1 MAVTMQPDLIR
12 KILVHLKL
20 WEEFF
25 LRRPPPMSFASKSEV
40 ATGSTHEAFDDGWS
54 SYDEPWVE
62 VHSL

>member
-1 MAVTMQPDLIR
+1 
-12 KILVHLKL
+12 
-20 WEEFF
+20 
-25 LRRPPPMSFASKSEV
+25 MSFAAKSEV